1 MIWLLLFFA
10 VALTGGVWG
19 WPLLAGVLGA
29 TGAKDK
35 PTALASI
42 TQLMRTYDIAP
53 AEVEAAFHA
62 PPAADRSPAQRRHV
76 ARTLFVYLGAIFIV
90 AGISVY
96 IATFWDTMGSS
107 MRVLVTLGVGYILLV
122 VLVSALHEQRYPR
135 LIVPL
140 GLASAFVMTGGWF
153 VLIHEVFPHGD
164 NWRAA
169 ALAVFGV
176 MAAHQGA
183 LFAKYRGT
191 VLAFTAL
198 CFAYGF
204 MQVGLDLL
212 EVPGGFIAIALGASL
227 FLVGDALEKTSHR
240 VLAEPALF
248 VGLCWLNGGLFDRL
262 ASATSASWAGLI
274 VGICAMS
281 AAYGLRRARRHPSL
295 TALGYF
301 VGSAIA
307 YASLFDL
314 VDRKS
319 TRLNS
324 SHT

>member
-176 MAAHQGA
+176 MAAHQGEI
-183 LFAKYRGT
+183 G
-191 VLAFTAL
+191 
-198 CFAYGF
+198 
-204 MQVGLDLL
+204 
-212 EVPGGFIAIALGASL
+212 
-227 FLVGDALEKTSHR
+227 
-240 VLAEPALF
+240 
-248 VGLCWLNGGLFDRL
+248 
-262 ASATSASWAGLI
+262 
-274 VGICAMS
+274 
-281 AAYGLRRARRHPSL
+281 RAH
-295 TALGYF
+295 
-301 VGSAIA
+301 V
-307 YASLFDL
+307 
-314 VDRKS
+314 
-319 TRLNS
+319 
-324 SHT
+324 